1 MPLFKKKIIKL
12 TKRSVPDGLWTKC
25 PECSEMFY
33 KKELEEGLKVCSKC
47 GYHFII
53 NSRERIKLLTDPETF
68 EERDADLYSG
78 DPLQFI
84 DTKTYPERQK
94 SSFLKTGL
102 MDAVITGV
110 AKIDGVKIALAV
122 MEFEFMGGSMG
133 TVVGEKITR
142 AIEYA
147 TDKGLPLLILSA
159 SGGAR
164 MQESTLS
171 LMQMAKTCGALERY
185 QKQNHLFISVLTHP
199 TTGGTTASF
208 AMLGDIIIAEPGALI
223 GFAGARVIKQTIAQE
238 LPKNFQTS
246 EFLLE
251 HGFIDLIVE
260 RKNLKNKIAQLL
272 HLFEKK

>member
-1 MPLFKKKIIKL
+1 MALFKKRLLKL

-25 PECSEMFY
+25 PECNEIFY
-33 KKELEEGLKVCSKC
+33 KKELDEGLKVCSKC
-47 GYHFII
+47 NYHFLI
-53 NSRERIKLLTDPETF
+53 NSKERIELLVDAGTF
-68 EERDADLYSG
+68 EEQDADLYSG
-78 DPLQFI
+78 DPLQFV

-94 SSFLKTGL
+94 DSFLKTGL
-102 MDAVITGV
+102 LDAVVTGV
-110 AKIDGVKIALAV
+110 GKIDGISTALAV
-122 MEFEFMGGSMG
+122 MDFAFMGGSMG
-133 TVVGEKITR
+133 SVVGEKITR
-142 AIEYA
+142 LIELA
-147 TDKGLPLLILSA
+147 TEKKFPLIILSS

-185 QKQNHLFISVLTHP
+185 QKQNHLFISILTHP

-208 AMLGDIIIAEPGALI
+208 AMLGDIIVAEPGALI

-238 LPKNFQTS
+238 LPKGFQSS

-251 HGFIDLIVE
+251 HGFIDLIVS
-260 RKNLKNKIAQLL
+260 RKNLKSKIALLL